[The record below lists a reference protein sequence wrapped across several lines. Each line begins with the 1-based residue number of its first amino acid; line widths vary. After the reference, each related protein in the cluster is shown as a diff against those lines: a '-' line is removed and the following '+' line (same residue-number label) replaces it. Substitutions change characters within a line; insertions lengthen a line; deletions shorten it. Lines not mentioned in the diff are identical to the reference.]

1 MRNKFLNLFVE
12 ILCSIFLSY
21 LISCNRKFEVPPA
34 YIVPDIS
41 ANTSI
46 RALKAM
52 HHPGGYEQISDD
64 LIIRGIV
71 IADDKSGNFYKTICL
86 QDSTGGITLKLDAV
100 NLYIPYPV
108 GRELFIKCKDLWLSD
123 YGGLIQLCTLD
134 KSVPAN
140 PSATGIPSVLLDNYI
155 IKGRLGN
162 PIVPKQVAMS
172 EFNDSLQ
179 SMLIQIKDSVQ
190 FIAAD
195 TAKQYADTT
204 AAKNSVSR
212 TVISCAGNR
221 TIVYTSGYANFAGV
235 LTPAGKG
242 LLTAVYYVYKTTP
255 ELIIRDTSDA
265 RLTAARCGARD
276 IKLAELKN
284 LYKGTD
290 IFPGA
295 YVISGI
301 VISEPS
307 NISPGNII
315 LQDGNSGISLF
326 FGSAAPSNRFLPG
339 DSIRVNITGAMLTS
353 YKGMLQLNLSANSL
367 PAAALAT
374 KKNIIPQEI
383 TIDQIFK
390 NIAQMENTLV
400 RISKVIISTDAG
412 TQFSGNRTLT
422 DATGTSNLYTA
433 GTALFA
439 SSLLPVICQNI
450 VGYANR
456 INSGQIQ
463 IRNLDDLTPASGCIL
478 HYPFHAVY
486 DFSGVTTSSGTTDP
500 TPVPV
505 SKNINFGAFTANG
518 ISANPSAAARFSFT
532 GWPTGAT
539 NGSDDFTGNL
549 NTGKYFE
556 VTITPSTG
564 FLLDLNSLSFILQ
577 RSATGVRQWVVRS
590 SLDHF
595 TTNLKVSLET
605 ANNNI
610 LIQSGSIFQITDRT
624 LTGAQSGCTVVFND
638 AFKQIKNAVSLR
650 FYGFNAESGSGTF
663 SLNSV
668 TINGTV
674 N

>member
-1 MRNKFLNLFVE
+1 MRNKFLIFFVE

-46 RALKAM
+46 SALKAL

-71 IADDKSGNFYKTICL
+71 VADDKSGNFYKTICI

-100 NLYIPYPV
+100 NLYITYPV
-108 GRELFIKCKDLWLSD
+108 GREIFIKCKDLWLSD
-123 YGGLIQLCTLD
+123 YGGLIQLCTMD

-162 PIVPKQVAMS
+162 PIVPKQVAIS

-179 SMLIQIKDSVQ
+179 SMLIQVKDSVQ

-195 TAKQYADTT
+195 TAKQYADTS

-221 TIVYTSGYANFAGV
+221 AIVYTSGYANFAGV
-235 LTPAGKG
+235 QTPAGKG

-265 RLTAARCGARD
+265 RFKAARCGARD

-284 LYKGTD
+284 LYKGAD

-295 YVISGI
+295 YIISGI

-307 NISPGNII
+307 NCSQGNII

-326 FGSAAPSNRFLPG
+326 FGSAAPTSRFVPG

-353 YKGMLQLNLSANSL
+353 YKGMLQINLPAASL
-367 PAAALAT
+367 PATALAT
-374 KKNIIPQEI
+374 KKNIIPQDI
-383 TIDQIFK
+383 TIDQLFK
-390 NIAQMENTLV
+390 NILLMENTLV
-400 RISKVIISTDAG
+400 RIPKVILSTDAG

-422 DATGTSNLYTA
+422 DASGTTNLYTA
-433 GTALFA
+433 ASAVFA
-439 SSLLPVICQNI
+439 SNSLPVICQNI
-450 VGYANR
+450 IGYANR
-456 INSGQIQ
+456 FNSGQFQ
-463 IRNLDDLTPASGCIL
+463 IRGMEDLTPASGCIV

-486 DFSGVTTSSGTTDP
+486 DFSAVTSSSGMTDP
-500 TPVPV
+500 TAVPV
-505 SKNINFGAFTANG
+505 SKNISFGSFTANG
-518 ISANPSAAARFSFT
+518 LSTNPTAASRFSFT

-549 NTGKYFE
+549 NTAKYFE
-556 VTITPSTG
+556 VTLTASAG
-564 FLLDLNSLSFILQ
+564 FQLELASLSFILQ
-577 RSATGVRQWVVRS
+577 RSATGVRQWTVRS

-595 TTNLKVSLET
+595 ASNLKVSMET

-610 LIQSGSIFQITDRT
+610 LIQQGSLFQIADRAV
-624 LTGAQSGCTVVFND
+624 TGAQSGCTLVFGD
-638 AFKQIKNAVSLR
+638 EFKQIKTAISFR
-650 FYGFNAESGSGTF
+650 FYGLNAETGSGTF
-663 SLNSV
+663 SLNNV
-668 TINGTV
+668 TITGTV

>member
-1 MRNKFLNLFVE
+1 MRYKFLIVFVE
-12 ILCSIFLSY
+12 IICSIFLTY

-34 YIVPDIS
+34 FIVPDIS

-46 RALKAM
+46 RALKAL

-64 LIIRGIV
+64 LVVRGTV
-71 IADDKSGNFYKTICL
+71 NADDKSGNLYKTICI

-100 NLYIPYPV
+100 NLYTTYPV

-123 YGGLIQLCTLD
+123 YGGLIQLGMMD

-140 PSATGIPSVLLDNYI
+140 PSATGIPAVLLDNFI

-162 PIVPKQVAMS
+162 PIVPKQISIS

-195 TAKQYADTT
+195 TAKLYADTT

-212 TVISCAGNR
+212 TVITCAGNKA
-221 TIVYTSGYANFAGV
+221 IVYTSGYANFAGV
-235 LTPAGKG
+235 QTPRGKG

-255 ELIIRDTSDA
+255 ELIIRDTSDVSFS
-265 RLTAARCGARD
+265 AARCGARD

-284 LYKGTD
+284 LYKGSD

-295 YVISGI
+295 YIINGV

-307 NISPGNII
+307 NSSPGNII

-326 FGSAAPSNRFLPG
+326 FGSAAATSKFVPG
-339 DSIRVNITGAMLTS
+339 DSIRVNITGAMLTN
-353 YKGMLQLNLSANSL
+353 YKGMLQLNLPAASL
-367 PAAALAT
+367 PATALAN
-374 KKNIIPQEI
+374 KKNIIPQDI
-383 TIDQIFK
+383 TIDQLFK
-390 NIAQMENTLV
+390 NITQMENTLV

-422 DATGTSNLYTA
+422 DASGTTNLYTA
-433 GTALFA
+433 ASAVFA
-439 SSLLPVICQNI
+439 SNSLPVICQNI

-456 INSGQIQ
+456 FNSGQFQ
-463 IRNLDDLTPASGCIL
+463 IRAMEDLTPASGCIV
-478 HYPFHAVY
+478 HYPFHVGY
-486 DFSGVTTSSGTTDP
+486 DFSAVTTSSGTTDP
-500 TPVPV
+500 TAVPV

-518 ISANPSAAARFSFT
+518 VSTNPSAAARFSFT

-539 NGSDDFTGNL
+539 NGSEDFTGNL
-549 NTGKYFE
+549 NTAKYFE
-556 VTITPSTG
+556 VTITPSAG
-564 FLLDLNSLSFILQ
+564 FQLDLVSLSFILQ
-577 RSATGVRQWVVRS
+577 RSATGVRQWAVRS

-595 TTNLKVSLET
+595 TTNLKVALET
-605 ANNNI
+605 ANNNL
-610 LIQSGSIFQITDRT
+610 LIQPGSLFQITDRA
-624 LTGAQSGCTVVFND
+624 LTGPQTGCALVLGD
-638 AFKQIKNAVSLR
+638 EFKQIKTAISFR
-650 FYGFNAESGSGTF
+650 FYGLNAESFAGTF
-663 SLNSV
+663 SLNNV
-668 TINGTV
+668 TITGTV

>member
-1 MRNKFLNLFVE
+1 MRNKILILFAE
-12 ILCSIFLSY
+12 ILCSIFFFY

-46 RALKAM
+46 RALKAL

-71 IADDKSGNFYKTICL
+71 IADDKSGNFYKTICI

-100 NLYIPYPV
+100 NLYISYAV

-140 PSATGIPSVLLDNYI
+140 PSATGIPAVLLDNYI

-190 FIAAD
+190 FMGVD

-204 AAKNSVSR
+204 AAKNSVNR

-221 TIVYTSGYANFAGV
+221 AIVYTSGYANFAGV

-284 LYKGTD
+284 LYKGSD

-295 YVISGI
+295 YVISGT

-326 FGSAAPSNRFLPG
+326 FGSAAPTNRFVPG

-353 YKGMLQLNLSANSL
+353 YKGMLQLNLSAASL

-383 TIDQIFK
+383 TIDQLFK
-390 NIAQMENTLV
+390 NIALMENTLV

-450 VGYANR
+450 VGYGNR
-456 INSGQIQ
+456 FNSGQIQ
-463 IRNLDDLTPASGCIL
+463 IRSLDDLTPASGCIL
-478 HYPFHAVY
+478 HYPFHALY
-486 DFSGVTTSSGTTDP
+486 DFSAVTTSSGTTDP

-539 NGSDDFTGNL
+539 NGSEDFTGNL
-549 NTGKYFE
+549 NTAKYFE
-556 VTITPSTG
+556 VTITPSSG
-564 FLLDLNSLSFILQ
+564 FLLDLSSLSFILQ
-577 RSATGVRQWVVRS
+577 RSATGVRQWAVRS

-610 LIQSGSIFQITDRT
+610 LIQSGLLFQITDRT
-624 LTGAQSGCTVVFND
+624 LTGAQSGCTLVFGD
-638 AFKQIKNAVSLR
+638 AFKQIKNAISFR